1 MRPGYSQQYS
11 QLAKTGRGERGV
23 GGWVCLCLWKVFSFG
38 ILGYV
43 FLCHTSTS
51 VYREN
56 LTRFEDLLRLWLKT
70 SPMMPFARV

>member
-1 MRPGYSQQYS
+1 MEGSVFSRGKGVSMRPGYRP
-11 QLAKTGRGERGV
+11 TGQALERG
-23 GGWVCLCLWKVFSFG
+23 GGKVFSFG

-43 FLCHTSTS
+43 FVCQTCTS

-56 LTRFEDLLRLWLKT
+56 LTRFDDLLRLWPKR

>member
-1 MRPGYSQQYS
+1 M
-11 QLAKTGRGERGV
+11 
-23 GGWVCLCLWKVFSFG
+23 GGFVFAYGKSSLFG

-43 FLCHTSTS
+43 FLCDTSTS